1 MLQHRPAKRLGETTP
16 QEGQAAAAAGE
27 SLEERHR
34 WILEAA
40 RRELMSAERDQ
51 TTVTVVALQYGFY
64 HLGRF
69 AGTYR
74 ETFGELPSETLKH
87 PR

>member
-1 MLQHRPAKRLGETTP
+1 MRYLKHCR
-16 QEGQAAAAAGE
+16 
-27 SLEERHR
+27 
-34 WILEAA
+34 LEAA
-40 RRELMSAERDQ
+40 HRELMSAERDQ

-69 AGTYR
+69 AGAYR